1 MHAEV
6 LCIISTFIHPHS
18 FRIITT
24 VETKKETK
32 HTDMGEG
39 FRATGGACEEMSQ
52 MSQRRRVKK
61 VFWGLRGIPRVLFH
75 TVAY

>member
-1 MHAEV
+1 
-6 LCIISTFIHPHS
+6 
-18 FRIITT
+18 
-24 VETKKETK
+24 
-32 HTDMGEG
+32 MGEG